1 MAVTVAQLFLGWSAA
16 LFRNAAGLISVASTV
31 LYAVFYFLAVKT
43 HFGKTFFTLL
53 MISNLANF
61 TVTTAKCLE
70 GQLFPDF
77 ALQTYRWTFSLML
90 AAVEAV
96 IAVPIFLFI
105 KKIYKP
111 AMEIETSGFEW
122 HYLWFI
128 PATF

>member
-1 MAVTVAQLFLGWSAA
+1 
-16 LFRNAAGLISVASTV
+16 
-31 LYAVFYFLAVKT
+31 
-43 HFGKTFFTLL
+43 

-96 IAVPIFLFI
+96 IAVPIFSLYQ
-105 KKIYKP
+105 KNLQ
-111 AMEIETSGFEW
+111 ARHGNRN
-122 HYLWFI
+122 LRL
-128 PATF
+128 